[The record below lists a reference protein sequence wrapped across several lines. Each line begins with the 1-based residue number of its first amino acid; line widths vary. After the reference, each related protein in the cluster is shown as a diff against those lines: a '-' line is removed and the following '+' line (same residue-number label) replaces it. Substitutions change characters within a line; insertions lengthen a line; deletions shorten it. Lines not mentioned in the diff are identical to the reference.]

1 MQLYIL
7 GVDIGTGS
15 VKAVAVGV
23 DGEAIDSSHVH
34 YPMLPAETG
43 FAEQDP
49 ELIWQ
54 GFLNCIQEVVAR
66 LGQPQAISLSS
77 AMHSLILV
85 DAQGKPLTNIINWAD
100 TRSSAIAEQLRSSPE
115 GKNLYEQNGTP
126 IYSMSPLTKIIWF
139 RENRKDLFGQTAKF
153 ISIKELVWFRLFGE
167 FQVDHSIASATGL
180 FDILK
185 FCWSEEALKL
195 AGISSNQLSEPVST
209 SFTRQD
215 LKANITKILGIKEAL
230 SWMIGA
236 NDGCLANLGSGA
248 NQPKTAALTIGTSG
262 AVRLASS
269 KPLYN
274 FTAMTFNYILD
285 EQTYICGG
293 AINNGGL
300 VLNWLLEKFM
310 VKEALS
316 AKDYEQLFDTVKT
329 VPAGNNGLL
338 FLPYLTGERTP
349 LWDSNSCGVY
359 FGIKTL
365 HTQANFLK
373 AGLDGVCF
381 AICNVLEA
389 LSQSAEKI
397 EEIRVSGG
405 FTASP
410 VWVQLMADITRKK
423 LTVVQAEDASAIGA
437 AFLAIKTGKFTGF
450 RLKDDAQT
458 NQTIQPNPEK
468 HQVYSNYYR
477 LFVKLYED
485 LKESMQ
491 QLAQINTAE
500 RSSIQKY

>member
-1 MQLYIL
+1 M
-7 GVDIGTGS
+7 
-15 VKAVAVGV
+15 
-23 DGEAIDSSHVH
+23 
-34 YPMLPAETG
+34 
-43 FAEQDP
+43 
-49 ELIWQ
+49 
-54 GFLNCIQEVVAR
+54 
-66 LGQPQAISLSS
+66 
-77 AMHSLILV
+77 
-85 DAQGKPLTNIINWAD
+85 
-100 TRSSAIAEQLRSSPE
+100 
-115 GKNLYEQNGTP
+115 
-126 IYSMSPLTKIIWF
+126 
-139 RENRKDLFGQTAKF
+139 
-153 ISIKELVWFRLFGE
+153 
-167 FQVDHSIASATGL
+167 
-180 FDILK
+180 
-185 FCWSEEALKL
+185 
-195 AGISSNQLSEPVST
+195 
-209 SFTRQD
+209 RQD
-215 LKANITKILGIKEAL
+215 LKADITKILGIKEAL
-230 SWMIGA
+230 LWMIGA

-262 AVRLASS
+262 AVRITSS

-300 VLNWLLEKFM
+300 ILNWLLEKFM
-310 VKEALS
+310 VKEALA
-316 AKDYEQLFDTVKT
+316 AKDYEQLFEAIKT
-329 VPAGNNGLL
+329 VPAGNDGLL

-365 HTQANFLK
+365 HIQANFLK
-373 AGLDGVCF
+373 AALDGVCF
-381 AICNVLEA
+381 AICHVLDA
-389 LSQSAEKI
+389 LNQSAEKI

-410 VWVQLMADITRKK
+410 VWVQLMADITGKK

-437 AFLAIKTGKFTGF
+437 AFLAIKTGKFIGF

-485 LKESMQ
+485 LKESMH
-491 QLAQINTAE
+491 QLAQINTAK

>member
-1 MQLYIL
+1 MQTYIL

-15 VKAVAVGV
+15 IKAVAVGL
-23 DGEAIDSSHVH
+23 DGEAITSTQRH
-34 YPMLPAETG
+34 YPLMQPEPS

-54 GFLNCIQEVVAR
+54 GFLNCIREIIDR

-85 DAQGKPLTNIINWAD
+85 DQEGKPLTNMINWAD
-100 TRSSAIAEQLRSSPE
+100 TRSATIAYQLRSSPE
-115 GKNLYEQNGTP
+115 GKNLYEQTGTP
-126 IYSMSPLTKIIWF
+126 IYSMSPLSKIIWF
-139 RENRKDLFGQTAKF
+139 RENRKGLFDETAKF
-153 ISIKELVWFRLFGE
+153 ISIKELVWFRLFGR

-185 FCWSEEALKL
+185 FCWSKEALKL
-195 AGISSNQLSEPVST
+195 AGINVDQLSEPLST
-209 SFTRQD
+209 SYMRQD
-215 LKANITKILGIKEAL
+215 MELDIAKILGIKEAL
-230 SWMIGA
+230 PWMIGA

-248 NQPKTAALTIGTSG
+248 NQPKTVALTIGTSG
-262 AVRLASS
+262 AVRMVSN

-274 FTAMTFNYILD
+274 FKAMTFNYILD

-300 VLNWLLEKFM
+300 ILNWLLEKFM

-316 AKDYEQLFDTVKT
+316 ASGYQQLFAAIEPL
-329 VPAGNNGLL
+329 PAGNDGLL

-359 FGIKTL
+359 FGIKTV
-365 HTQANFLK
+365 HTQSNFLK
-373 AGLDGVCF
+373 AALDGVCF
-381 AICNVLEA
+381 AICHVLDA
-389 LSQSAEKI
+389 LSQSSGKI

-410 VWVQLMADITRKK
+410 VWVQLMADISGKK

-437 AFLAIKTGKFTGF
+437 AFLAIKTGKFVGF
-450 RLKDDAQT
+450 KLKDDAQT
-458 NQTIQPNPEK
+458 SQIIEPNLEK
-468 HQVYSNYYR
+468 HQIYSTYYR
-477 LFVKLYED
+477 LFIKLYED
-485 LKESMQ
+485 LKESMH
-491 QLAQINTAE
+491 QLAQINKA
-500 RSSIQKY
+500 KP